1 MSRLISSRRYA
12 SRDFPI
18 NITRMN
24 RAFLSLLILSLISG
38 CAAQKL
44 SQMANPPNVIIL
56 LTDDQGYNDLGCYG
70 SPLIE
75 TPNIDRM
82 AREGMR
88 FTDYYVAAPLCTPS
102 RAALMTGCYPQR
114 VSMASIPP
122 EPEKGRKN
130 PQGVLF
136 PGSGYGLNPH
146 EVTIAQVLKS
156 RGYATRAIGKWH
168 LGDAPEFS
176 PLVFGFDHYFGIPY
190 SNDMKPSPLM
200 RDRKQVEEPANQ
212 DTLVDRYTADAVS
225 FIHESRE
232 KPFFLYL
239 AYNSPHVPV
248 HAPDRFRGRSPR
260 GIYGDAIETIDWSAG
275 RIFDALT
282 KDHLDRNTI
291 VLFTSDNGPWLSA
304 GEDGGSATP
313 LRAGK
318 GTTYDGAMRVPF
330 IARWPGQIPAGKVNR
345 ELVTEMDFLPTV
357 AAISGTKAPADRII
371 DGHDIRALLF
381 DEPAGS
387 SPTVAFFY
395 YQQYRLNA
403 VRCGVWKLKFRTNLS
418 DENTFQRFENPDTPI
433 PEALYNLFQDPGEQK
448 SVLRDHPEIVKKL
461 RDYANK
467 AREDLGDAR
476 QQKIG
481 KNLRPIGHINTPS
494 TNPSAAVNSEANYF
508 D

>member
-1 MSRLISSRRYA
+1 MTGRCGCRL
-12 SRDFPI
+12 SRD
-18 NITRMN
+18 
-24 RAFLSLLILSLISG
+24 
-38 CAAQKL
+38 
-44 SQMANPPNVIIL
+44 
-56 LTDDQGYNDLGCYG
+56 
-70 SPLIE
+70 
-75 TPNIDRM
+75 
-82 AREGMR
+82 
-88 FTDYYVAAPLCTPS
+88 
-102 RAALMTGCYPQR
+102 
-114 VSMASIPP
+114 
-122 EPEKGRKN
+122 GRDK
-130 PQGVLF
+130 F
-136 PGSGYGLNPH
+136 
-146 EVTIAQVLKS
+146 A
-156 RGYATRAIGKWH
+156 
-168 LGDAPEFS
+168 
-176 PLVFGFDHYFGIPY
+176 
-190 SNDMKPSPLM
+190 
-200 RDRKQVEEPANQ
+200 
-212 DTLVDRYTADAVS
+212 
-225 FIHESRE
+225 
-232 KPFFLYL
+232 
-239 AYNSPHVPV
+239 
-248 HAPDRFRGRSPR
+248 
-260 GIYGDAIETIDWSAG
+260 
-275 RIFDALT
+275 
-282 KDHLDRNTI
+282 
-291 VLFTSDNGPWLSA
+291 
-304 GEDGGSATP
+304 
-313 LRAGK
+313 
-318 GTTYDGAMRVPF
+318 
-330 IARWPGQIPAGKVNR
+330 AGKVNH